1 MSEAVAE
8 HRRAD
13 FDRPLFDDG
22 ERRVGFQPRHDA
34 TGGLMQARP
43 PAVIIVA
50 EVEHIGRSR
59 LDRHLLGGD
68 DVVDVGRRHHEVERL
83 VAVGVIDDVRLGPA
97 NAGRKRRP
105 LAAQRRKPHAGG
117 VDQAHAIAGD

>member
-1 MSEAVAE
+1 
-8 HRRAD
+8 
-13 FDRPLFDDG
+13 
-22 ERRVGFQPRHDA
+22 
-34 TGGLMQARP
+34 MQARP

-83 VAVGVIDDVRLGPA
+83 VGVGVLANVSLAPQTPAENVAHSRLSA
-97 NAGRKRRP
+97 ESRT
-105 LAAQRRKPHAGG
+105 L
-117 VDQAHAIAGD
+117 V